1 MTRALILAVVIL
13 LAAVAVLLAENRAT
27 RVTAQADRA
36 ALDRAQAALSVAA
49 EAAEVHR
56 AHIKRQTA
64 EAEEWRV
71 LIDDLTSQEEADAPL
86 SDYLR
91 HAAGRV
97 LAR

>member
-36 ALDRAQAALSVAA
+36 ALDRARAALSVAA

-56 AHIKRQTA
+56 SHIKRQAA
-64 EAEEWRV
+64 EAEEWRALV
-71 LIDDLTSQEEADAPL
+71 DDLTSQEGADAPL

-91 HAAGRV
+91 DVAGRV